1 MKMGALDGKV
11 AVITGGNSGIGL
23 ATARR
28 FVKEG
33 AYVFITGRRQAELD
47 TAVSLIGKNVTAVQG
62 DVSKLDDLDRLY
74 EVVRKVKGHVDIVFA
89 NAGVV
94 DPAPLAEST
103 PEQFDRDFDLNVRG
117 TYFTVQ
123 KALPLL
129 TDKGSIILSGSAAWQ
144 MGIPGFGTYSATKAA
159 LVSFVRS
166 WTSELASRGIRAN
179 VISPG
184 PTETPM
190 IHAGA
195 KGSAEGT
202 SDYFRK
208 MIPMGRLGTADELA
222 SAAVF
227 LASEESSFITG
238 IDLPVDGGTA
248 SR

>member
-1 MKMGALDGKV
+1 MGALDGKV

-23 ATARR
+23 ATAKR

-47 TAVSLIGKNVTAVQG
+47 AAVSLIGKNVTAVQG

-74 EVVRKVKGHVDIVFA
+74 EVVRKAKGRVDVVFA

-94 DPAPLAEST
+94 DPASLTEST
-103 PEQFDRDFDLNVRG
+103 PETFDKHFNLNARG
-117 TYFTVQ
+117 AYFTVQ

-129 TDKGSIILSGSAAWQ
+129 ADKASIILSGSGAWQ
-144 MGIPGFGTYSATKAA
+144 LGVPGFGAYSATKAA
-159 LVSFVRS
+159 LVSFVRT
-166 WTSELASRGIRAN
+166 WTAELSGRGIRAN

-184 PTETPM
+184 PTDTPM
-190 IHAGA
+190 VHIGA
-195 KGSAEGT
+195 KGSDEGT
-202 SDYFRK
+202 SEYFRK
-208 MIPMGRLGTADELA
+208 MIPMGRLGTPDEIA

-227 LASEESSFITG
+227 LASDESSFITG
-238 IDLPVDGGTA
+238 IDLPVDGGTV

>member
-1 MKMGALDGKV
+1 MGALEGKV

-23 ATARR
+23 ATAKR

-47 TAVSLIGKNVTAVQG
+47 QAVSLIGKNVTAVRG
-62 DVSKLDDLDRLY
+62 DASKLEDLDRLY

-94 DPAPLAEST
+94 DPVSLTEST
-103 PEQFDRDFDLNVRG
+103 PETFDEHFNLNARG
-117 TYFTVQ
+117 AYFTVQ

-129 TDKGSIILSGSAAWQ
+129 TDKASVILSGSAAWQ
-144 MGIPGFGTYSATKAA
+144 MGVPGFGAYSATKAA
-159 LVSFVRS
+159 LVSFVRT
-166 WTSELASRGIRAN
+166 WTAELAGRGIRAN

-195 KGSAEGT
+195 KGSEDGS
-202 SDYFRK
+202 SDYFKK
-208 MIPMGRLGTADELA
+208 MIPAGRLGTPDEIA

-227 LASEESSFITG
+227 LASDESSFITG
-238 IDLPVDGGTA
+238 VDLPVDGGTV

>member
-1 MKMGALDGKV
+1 MGALDGKV

-23 ATARR
+23 ATAKR

-47 TAVSLIGKNVTAVQG
+47 SALTQIGKNVTAVQG
-62 DVSKLDDLDRLY
+62 DVARPEDLDRLY
-74 EVVRKVKGHVDIVFA
+74 EMVRRVKGRVDIVFA

-94 DPAPLAEST
+94 DPVSLTEST
-103 PEQFDRDFDLNVRG
+103 PAQFDRDFDVNARG
-117 TYFTVQ
+117 AYFTVQ

-129 TDKGSIILSGSAAWQ
+129 TSKGSIILSGSAAWQ
-144 MGIPGFGTYSATKAA
+144 MGIPGFGTYAATKAA

-166 WTSELASRGIRAN
+166 WTAELGSRGIRAN

-195 KGSAEGT
+195 KGSEEGT

-208 MIPMGRLGTADELA
+208 MVPMGRLGTADEIA

-227 LASEESSFITG
+227 LASDESSFITG